1 MPWISGAIIG
11 GTSLL
16 GGMMASDS
24 ASKAAAAQTE
34 SARIAAEAAKFK
46 PYSLTTGFGKSFF
59 DTEKGTAGYD
69 IDPRLAAFRDQL
81 YGQAEQTLGQLQG
94 TTPELQAQQYVDQQ
108 MGLLAPTRQAE
119 DMALRQKMLGGGR
132 IGLGLS
138 SGYMGGDGTGL
149 VNPDQYGLNLA
160 RERANAEIGAAGT
173 QYGQNIYDKLIS
185 RGTGLFTSG
194 AGIEQLGMTP
204 LTMGADIGKAGV
216 AAGTAQAQALLAG
229 GMGAANANLSGGLS
243 QANMLKSAGIT
254 AGGMLYNPQP
264 NKPVAT
270 PYYSSPS
277 YSSNTDYYNAQ
288 NQGYGNTGDM
298 GLMY

>member
-1 MPWISGAIIG
+1 MGFFSDTVKAFTGVGA
-11 GTSLL
+11 
-16 GGMMASDS
+16 AE
-24 ASKAAAAQTE
+24 AAGQSNVEAAK
-34 SARIAAEAAKFK
+34 IAAEAAKFK

-69 IDPRLAAFRDQL
+69 IDPRLAAFRDTL

-94 TTPELQAQQYVDQQ
+94 TTPEMEAQKYVDQQ

-138 SGYMGGDGTGL
+138 SGYMGGDGQGL
-149 VNPDQYGLNLA
+149 VNPDQFGLNMA

-194 AGIEQLGMTP
+194 AGIEQLGMGA
-204 LTMGADIGKAGV
+204 LTMGADIGNKAGV
-216 AAGTAQAQALLAG
+216 SSNAQASALLQG
-229 GMGAANANLSGGLS
+229 GMGAANANLAGGLS
-243 QANMLKSAGIT
+243 QANMVQQAGRT
-254 AGGMLYNPQP
+254 AAGLLYSPQNNNNNLP
-264 NKPVAT
+264 TNSWNT
-270 PYYSSPS
+270 PWSQNANN
-277 YSSNTDYYNAQ
+277 SNRTAEPDINMSGF
-288 NQGYGNTGDM
+288 NNR
-298 GLMY
+298 

>member
-1 MPWISGAIIG
+1 MAITAAAIIG

-16 GGMMASDS
+16 GGMMANDAAEAS
-24 ASKAAAAQTE
+24 ANAQLE
-34 SARIAAEAAKFK
+34 SSRIAAEAAKFK
-46 PYSLTTGFGKSFF
+46 PYSITSGFGKSFF
-59 DTEKGTAGYD
+59 DTNAGTAGYD

-81 YGQAEQTLGQLQG
+81 YGQAEKTMAELGSTNPQL
-94 TTPELQAQQYVDQQ
+94 EAQKYVDQQ

-138 SGYMGGDGTGL
+138 SGYVGGEGSGL
-149 VNPDQYGLNLA
+149 INPDQYGLNLA

-204 LTMGADIGKAGV
+204 LTMGADLGKAGV
-216 AAGTAQAQALLAG
+216 AAGNAQAQALLTG
-229 GMGAANANLSGGLS
+229 GMGAANANLAGGLS
-243 QANMLKSAGIT
+243 QANMLQSAGRT
-254 AGGMLYNPQP
+254 AGGMLYSPQP

-270 PYYSSPS
+270 PYTDVYTANRTGALNAGYS
-277 YSSNTDYYNAQ
+277 DY
-288 NQGYGNTGDM
+288 DM
-298 GLMY
+298 